1 MVLLGHAYIVAFV
14 LLSMQLASVL
24 SAVFYEA
31 INEPLYCTT
40 FMDRYQRYHSLSL
53 PGRAFNNSCILWF
66 IGIGYF
72 CHHSKSY
79 T

>member
-1 MVLLGHAYIVAFV
+1 LEITLIVYPQYNDLLNGFTYNGHAYIVAFV

-40 FMDRYQRYHSLSL
+40 IFMDRYQRYHS
-53 PGRAFNNSCILWF
+53 P
-66 IGIGYF
+66 
-72 CHHSKSY
+72 
-79 T
+79 